1 MDKLISTLKLDVGYG
16 KEPVVSDVNIEVS
29 PGEILAIIGAN
40 GAGKSTILKTIV
52 RQLKKLDGEI
62 RICELNEA
70 SLSEEDMAKKI
81 SMVLTE
87 RIHPELMTCF
97 DVVATG
103 RYPYTGRLGILSEDD
118 IKAVNEAIH
127 TVGADEVANKDF
139 SKVSDGQRQRI
150 MLARAICQDTDIMI
164 LDEPTSFLDIQYK
177 LDILS
182 VIRRLAKEKGKAVI
196 MTIHELEFVPAIAD
210 KVVAVADKKV
220 YKIGTPEEIFT
231 GETLEKLY
239 AMKPGTGTQI
249 TEGLLAYSKCLPP
262 LGEGVSDS

>member
-1 MDKLISTLKLDVGYG
+1 MDKLISTVNLEVGYG
-16 KEPVVSDVNIEVS
+16 KSPAVSDVSFDVS
-29 PGEILAIIGAN
+29 AGEILAIIGAN
-40 GAGKSTILKTIV
+40 GSGKSTVLKTIV
-52 RQLKKLDGEI
+52 RQLKKLNGDI
-62 RICELNEA
+62 RICELDEEA
-70 SLSEEDMAKKI
+70 LSEEDISKKI

-103 RYPYTGRLGILSEDD
+103 RYPYTGRLGILSEED
-118 IKAVNEAIH
+118 KQAVRNAIH
-127 TVGADEVANKDF
+127 TVGADQVADKDF
-139 SKVSDGQRQRI
+139 SKVSDGQRQRV

-196 MTIHELEFVPAIAD
+196 MTIHELEFVPALAD

-249 TEGLLAYSKCLPP
+249 TEGLLAYSKCLP
-262 LGEGVSDS
+262 LEG